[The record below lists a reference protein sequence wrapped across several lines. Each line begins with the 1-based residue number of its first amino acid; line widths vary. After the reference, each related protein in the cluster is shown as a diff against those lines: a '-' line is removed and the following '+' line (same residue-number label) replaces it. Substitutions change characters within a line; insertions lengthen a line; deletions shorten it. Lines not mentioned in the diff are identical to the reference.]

1 MATGMTM
8 KAAVSARALA
18 GKPVT
23 RTQSRRG
30 VNTTPRADA
39 GNERRA
45 AETMRVLERTTE
57 ISSSKELD
65 AALALAGDN
74 LVMLAIESDEECFMG
89 DSSWNG
95 SDSKMASCKQL
106 SASLARIAREAQD
119 VSFLKLEVV
128 GHPDSRAL
136 ANELGVHQFPTY
148 QYYKHGELV
157 WEHVGAGAGSHEK
170 IAEGVLFYG
179 NTGAGGMKTTEY
191 ITEVSSESEFQQFLE
206 SCAPEQD
213 VPGLVAPVSV
223 PCEKQ
228 LAVLDVS
235 IEKNAPA
242 GCLHIFPAIVSLAR
256 NTAGATRW
264 ARLLGD
270 ANESSAELMKKLNV
284 DEVPT
289 FVFFADGKEV
299 TRYSG
304 ADRMALM
311 NKVLEFQRANGVKLP
326 ERATRKRMSTAEAKE
341 IARAARE
348 RDRAAGRSSGW

>member
-1 MATGMTM
+1 
-8 KAAVSARALA
+8 
-18 GKPVT
+18 
-23 RTQSRRG
+23 
-30 VNTTPRADA
+30 
-39 GNERRA
+39 
-45 AETMRVLERTTE
+45 
-57 ISSSKELD
+57 
-65 AALALAGDN
+65 
-74 LVMLAIESDEECFMG
+74 
-89 DSSWNG
+89 
-95 SDSKMASCKQL
+95 
-106 SASLARIAREAQD
+106 
-119 VSFLKLEVV
+119 
-128 GHPDSRAL
+128 
-136 ANELGVHQFPTY
+136 
-148 QYYKHGELV
+148 
-157 WEHVGAGAGSHEK
+157 
-170 IAEGVLFYG
+170 
-179 NTGAGGMKTTEY
+179 
-191 ITEVSSESEFQQFLE
+191 
-206 SCAPEQD
+206 
-213 VPGLVAPVSV
+213 VSV

-299 TRYSG
+299 ARYSG